1 MRIFTHCFETG
12 SLGGKMLTR
21 VERVLALKNIELF
34 HDIPGEVLADI
45 AALLEEETFEKGQY
59 IVNEGDLGKEMYMIV
74 KGEVE
79 VVAGGNVVAVMK
91 DGAGFGEMAL
101 IDSQPRSADIVAKN
115 DVLVLKM
122 ESDDF
127 LEILKQRDE
136 VALGVIRVL
145 TGRIR
150 ELNAKLAEKAG
161 KKGK

>member
-1 MRIFTHCFETG
+1 
-12 SLGGKMLTR
+12 MLTR

-59 IVNEGDLGKEMYMIV
+59 IVNEGDLGKELFMIV

-91 DGAGFGEMAL
+91 EGAGFGEMAL
-101 IDSQPRSADIVAKN
+101 IDNQPRSADIVARN

-127 LEILKQRDE
+127 F
-136 VALGVIRVL
+136 
-145 TGRIR
+145 
-150 ELNAKLAEKAG
+150 
-161 KKGK
+161 

>member
-1 MRIFTHCFETG
+1 
-12 SLGGKMLTR
+12 MLTR

-45 AALLEEETFEKGQY
+45 AALLEEESFEKGQY
-59 IVNEGDLGKEMYMIV
+59 IVNEGDLGKELYMIV

-91 DGAGFGEMAL
+91 EGAGFGEMAL
-101 IDSQPRSADIVAKN
+101 IDSQPRSADIIARN

-150 ELNAKLAEKAG
+150 ELNAKLAEKAA
-161 KKGK
+161 KKEK

>member
-1 MRIFTHCFETG
+1 
-12 SLGGKMLTR
+12 MLTR

-59 IVNEGDLGKEMYMIV
+59 IVNEGDLGKELFMIV

-79 VVAGGNVVAVMK
+79 VVAGGNVVAIMK
-91 DGAGFGEMAL
+91 EGAGFGEMAL
-101 IDSQPRSADIVAKN
+101 IDSQPRSADIIARN

-161 KKGK
+161 TKEK

>member
-1 MRIFTHCFETG
+1 
-12 SLGGKMLTR
+12 MLTR

-34 HDIPGEVLADI
+34 HDLPGEVLADI
-45 AALLEEETFEKGQY
+45 AALLEEETYEKGQY
-59 IVNEGDLGKEMYMIV
+59 IVNEGDLGKELFMIV

-91 DGAGFGEMAL
+91 EGAGFGEMAL
-101 IDSQPRSADIVAKN
+101 IDSQPRSADIIAKN

-150 ELNAKLAEKAG
+150 ELNAKLAEKSG
-161 KKGK
+161 KKK

>member
-1 MRIFTHCFETG
+1 
-12 SLGGKMLTR
+12 MLTR

-59 IVNEGDLGKEMYMIV
+59 IVNEGDLGKELFMIV

-79 VVAGGNVVAVMK
+79 VVVGGNVVAVMK
-91 DGAGFGEMAL
+91 EGAGFGEMAL
-101 IDSQPRSADIVAKN
+101 IDNQPRSADIIARN

-136 VALGVIRVL
+136 VALGVIKVL

-150 ELNAKLAEKAG
+150 ELNTKLAEKAG
-161 KKGK
+161 KK

>member
-1 MRIFTHCFETG
+1 
-12 SLGGKMLTR
+12 MLTR

-59 IVNEGDLGKEMYMIV
+59 IVNEGDLGKELFMIV

-91 DGAGFGEMAL
+91 EGAGFGEMAL
-101 IDSQPRSADIVAKN
+101 IDSQPRSADIIAKN

-161 KKGK
+161 KKEK

>member
-1 MRIFTHCFETG
+1 
-12 SLGGKMLTR
+12 MLTR

-59 IVNEGDLGKEMYMIV
+59 IVNEGDLGKELFMIV

-79 VVAGGNVVAVMK
+79 VVVGGNVVAVMK
-91 DGAGFGEMAL
+91 EGAGFGEMAL
-101 IDSQPRSADIVAKN
+101 IDSQPRSADIIARN

-150 ELNAKLAEKAG
+150 ELNAKLAEKAA
-161 KKGK
+161 KKDK

>member
-1 MRIFTHCFETG
+1 
-12 SLGGKMLTR
+12 MLTR

-59 IVNEGDLGKEMYMIV
+59 IVNEGDLGKELYMIV

-91 DGAGFGEMAL
+91 EGAGFGEMAL
-101 IDSQPRSADIVAKN
+101 IDSQPRSADIIAKN

-150 ELNAKLAEKAG
+150 ELNAKLAEKSG
-161 KKGK
+161 KKEK

>member
-1 MRIFTHCFETG
+1 
-12 SLGGKMLTR
+12 MLTR

-91 DGAGFGEMAL
+91 EGAGFGEMAL
-101 IDSQPRSADIVAKN
+101 IDSQPRSADIIARN

-136 VALGVIRVL
+136 VALGVIKVL

-150 ELNAKLAEKAG
+150 ELNTKLAEKSA

>member
-1 MRIFTHCFETG
+1 
-12 SLGGKMLTR
+12 MLTR

-59 IVNEGDLGKEMYMIV
+59 IVNEGDLGKELFMIV

-79 VVAGGNVVAVMK
+79 VVVGGNVVSVMK
-91 DGAGFGEMAL
+91 EGAGFGEMAL
-101 IDSQPRSADIVAKN
+101 IDSQPRSADIIARN

-150 ELNAKLAEKAG
+150 ELNAKLAEKSG
-161 KKGK
+161 KK

>member
-1 MRIFTHCFETG
+1 
-12 SLGGKMLTR
+12 MLTR
-21 VERVLALKNIELF
+21 VERVLALQNIELF

-59 IVNEGDLGKEMYMIV
+59 IVNEGDLGKELFMIV

-91 DGAGFGEMAL
+91 EGAGFGEMAL
-101 IDSQPRSADIVAKN
+101 IDSQPRSADIIARN

-150 ELNAKLAEKAG
+150 ELNAKLAEKSG
-161 KKGK
+161 KKK

>member
-1 MRIFTHCFETG
+1 
-12 SLGGKMLTR
+12 MLTR

-59 IVNEGDLGKEMYMIV
+59 IANEGDLGKELYMIV

-91 DGAGFGEMAL
+91 EGAGFGEMAL
-101 IDSQPRSADIVAKN
+101 IDSQPRSADIIAKN

-150 ELNAKLAEKAG
+150 ELNAKLAEKSG
-161 KKGK
+161 KKEK

>member
-1 MRIFTHCFETG
+1 
-12 SLGGKMLTR
+12 MLTR

-59 IVNEGDLGKEMYMIV
+59 IVNEGDLGKELFMIV

-79 VVAGGNVVAVMK
+79 VVVGGNVVAVMK
-91 DGAGFGEMAL
+91 EGAGFGEMAL
-101 IDSQPRSADIVAKN
+101 IDSQPRSADIIARN

-150 ELNAKLAEKAG
+150 ELNAKLAEKAA
-161 KKGK
+161 KKEK

>member
-1 MRIFTHCFETG
+1 
-12 SLGGKMLTR
+12 MLTR

-45 AALLEEETFEKGQY
+45 AALLEEETYEKGQY
-59 IVNEGDLGKEMYMIV
+59 IVNEGDLGKELFMIV

-91 DGAGFGEMAL
+91 EGAGFGEMAL
-101 IDSQPRSADIVAKN
+101 IDSQPRSADIIAKN

-150 ELNAKLAEKAG
+150 ELNAKLAEKSG
-161 KKGK
+161 KKK

>member
-1 MRIFTHCFETG
+1 
-12 SLGGKMLTR
+12 MLTR

-45 AALLEEETFEKGQY
+45 AALLEEETFEKGQF

-79 VVAGGNVVAVMK
+79 VVSGGNVLAVMK
-91 DGAGFGEMAL
+91 EGSGFGEMAL
-101 IDSQPRSADIVAKN
+101 IDSQPRSADIIARN

-150 ELNAKLAEKAG
+150 ELNAKLAEKSA
-161 KKGK
+161 KKEK

>member
-1 MRIFTHCFETG
+1 
-12 SLGGKMLTR
+12 MLTR

-59 IVNEGDLGKEMYMIV
+59 IVNEGDLGKELFMIV

-79 VVAGGNVVAVMK
+79 VVVGGNVVAVMK
-91 DGAGFGEMAL
+91 EGAGFGEMAL
-101 IDSQPRSADIVAKN
+101 IDSQPRSADIIARN

-150 ELNAKLAEKAG
+150 DLNSKLAEKSG
-161 KKGK
+161 KK

>member
-1 MRIFTHCFETG
+1 
-12 SLGGKMLTR
+12 MLTR

-45 AALLEEETFEKGQY
+45 AALLEEETYEKGQY
-59 IVNEGDLGKEMYMIV
+59 IVNEGDLGKELFMIV

-91 DGAGFGEMAL
+91 EGAGFGEMAL
-101 IDSQPRSADIVAKN
+101 IDSQPRSADIIAKN

-150 ELNAKLAEKAG
+150 ELNAKLAEKSG
-161 KKGK
+161 KKEK

>member
-1 MRIFTHCFETG
+1 
-12 SLGGKMLTR
+12 MLTR

-45 AALLEEETFEKGQY
+45 ATLLEEENFEKGQY
-59 IVNEGDLGKEMYMIV
+59 IVNEGDLGKELFMIV

-79 VVAGGNVVAVMK
+79 VIAGGNKVAVMK
-91 DGAGFGEMAL
+91 AGDGFGEMAL
-101 IDSQPRSADIVAKN
+101 IDNQPRSADIVASD

-150 ELNAKLAEKAG
+150 ELNNKLVGKMG
-161 KKGK
+161 KKEK

>member
-1 MRIFTHCFETG
+1 
-12 SLGGKMLTR
+12 MLTR

-91 DGAGFGEMAL
+91 EGAGFGEMAL
-101 IDSQPRSADIVAKN
+101 IDSQPRSADIIARN

-150 ELNAKLAEKAG
+150 ELNAKLAEKSG
-161 KKGK
+161 KK

>member
-1 MRIFTHCFETG
+1 
-12 SLGGKMLTR
+12 MLTR

-45 AALLEEETFEKGQY
+45 AALLEEENFEKGQY
-59 IVNEGDLGKEMYMIV
+59 IVNEGDLGKELFMIV

-79 VVAGGNVVAVMK
+79 VVVGGNVVAVMK
-91 DGAGFGEMAL
+91 EGAGFGEMAL
-101 IDSQPRSADIVAKN
+101 IDSQPRSADIIARN

-150 ELNAKLAEKAG
+150 ELNAKLAEKPG
-161 KKGK
+161 KK

>member
-1 MRIFTHCFETG
+1 
-12 SLGGKMLTR
+12 MLTR

-45 AALLEEETFEKGQY
+45 AALLEEETYEKGQY
-59 IVNEGDLGKEMYMIV
+59 IVNEGDLGKELFMIV

-91 DGAGFGEMAL
+91 EGAGFGEMAL
-101 IDSQPRSADIVAKN
+101 IDSQPRSADIIARN

-161 KKGK
+161 KKEK

>member
-1 MRIFTHCFETG
+1 
-12 SLGGKMLTR
+12 MLTR

-59 IVNEGDLGKEMYMIV
+59 IVNEGDLGKELFMIV

-101 IDSQPRSADIVAKN
+101 IDNQPRSADIIARN

-161 KKGK
+161 RKEK

>member
-1 MRIFTHCFETG
+1 
-12 SLGGKMLTR
+12 MLTR

-59 IVNEGDLGKEMYMIV
+59 IVNEGDLGKELFMIV

-91 DGAGFGEMAL
+91 EGAGFGEMAL
-101 IDSQPRSADIVAKN
+101 IDSQPRSADIIARN

-161 KKGK
+161 KKEK

>member
-1 MRIFTHCFETG
+1 
-12 SLGGKMLTR
+12 MLTR

-59 IVNEGDLGKEMYMIV
+59 IVNEGDLGKELFMIV

-79 VVAGGNVVAVMK
+79 VVVGGNVVAVMK
-91 DGAGFGEMAL
+91 EGAGFGEMAL
-101 IDSQPRSADIVAKN
+101 IDSQPRSADIIARN

-136 VALGVIRVL
+136 VALGVIRAL

-150 ELNAKLAEKAG
+150 ELNAKLAEKSG
-161 KKGK
+161 KK

>member
-1 MRIFTHCFETG
+1 
-12 SLGGKMLTR
+12 MLTR

-59 IVNEGDLGKEMYMIV
+59 IVNEGDLGKELFMIV
-74 KGEVE
+74 KGEVD

-101 IDSQPRSADIVAKN
+101 IDNQPRSADIVARN

-127 LEILKQRDE
+127 LEILKQREE
-136 VALGVIRVL
+136 VALGVIKVL
-145 TGRIR
+145 VGRIR
-150 ELNAKLAEKAG
+150 ELNAKLSEKIG
-161 KKGK
+161 KKEK

>member
-1 MRIFTHCFETG
+1 
-12 SLGGKMLTR
+12 MLTR

-59 IVNEGDLGKEMYMIV
+59 IVNEGDLGKELFMIV

-101 IDSQPRSADIVAKN
+101 IDSQPRSADIIAKN

-161 KKGK
+161 KKEK

>member
-1 MRIFTHCFETG
+1 
-12 SLGGKMLTR
+12 MLTR

-59 IVNEGDLGKEMYMIV
+59 IVNEGDLGKELFMIV

-79 VVAGGNVVAVMK
+79 VVVGGNVVAVMK
-91 DGAGFGEMAL
+91 EGAGFGEMAL
-101 IDSQPRSADIVAKN
+101 IDSQPRSADIIAKN

-150 ELNAKLAEKAG
+150 ELNAKLAEKAA
-161 KKGK
+161 KKDK

>member
-1 MRIFTHCFETG
+1 
-12 SLGGKMLTR
+12 MLTR

-59 IVNEGDLGKEMYMIV
+59 IVNEGDLGKELFMIV

-79 VVAGGNVVAVMK
+79 VVVGGNVVAVMK
-91 DGAGFGEMAL
+91 EGAGFGEMAL
-101 IDSQPRSADIVAKN
+101 IDSQPRSADIIARN

-150 ELNAKLAEKAG
+150 ELNAKLAEKSG
-161 KKGK
+161 KK

>member
-1 MRIFTHCFETG
+1 
-12 SLGGKMLTR
+12 MLTR
-21 VERVLALKNIELF
+21 VERLLALKNIELF

-59 IVNEGDLGKEMYMIV
+59 IVNEGDLGKELFMIV

-79 VVAGGNVVAVMK
+79 VVVGGNVVAVMK
-91 DGAGFGEMAL
+91 EGAGFGEMAL
-101 IDSQPRSADIVAKN
+101 IDSQPRSADIIARN

-150 ELNAKLAEKAG
+150 ELNTKLAEKSG
-161 KKGK
+161 KK

>member
-1 MRIFTHCFETG
+1 
-12 SLGGKMLTR
+12 MLTR

-59 IVNEGDLGKEMYMIV
+59 IVNEGDLGKELFMIV

-79 VVAGGNVVAVMK
+79 VVVGGNVVAVMK
-91 DGAGFGEMAL
+91 EGAGFGEMAL
-101 IDSQPRSADIVAKN
+101 IDSQPRSADIIAKN
-115 DVLVLKM
+115 YVLVLKM

-150 ELNAKLAEKAG
+150 ELNAKLAEKAA
-161 KKGK
+161 KKDK